1 MYTIALKNGDWD
13 FSNRHGQVI
22 TGKDKLVQCLSQWL
36 LETRGIDRFHPT
48 YGSDIQNM
56 VGMQRTEPNRQA
68 VESIIKQSAID
79 YMKYTE
85 RLFDQNPDLYSQDE
99 VIAQVLGVD
108 SHYVVDELYVTVT
121 VRTLSGNENE
131 VGITV

>member
-36 LETRGIDRFHPT
+36 LETKGIDRFHPT

-68 VESIIKQSAID
+68 VESIVRQSAID
-79 YMKYTE
+79 YMHYVE
-85 RLFDQNPDLYSQDE
+85 RMFDQNPDLYSLDE
-99 VIAQVLGVD
+99 VIAQVLGVN
-108 SHYVVDELYVTVT
+108 SEYIVDELHVTVT
-121 VRTLSGNENE
+121 VRTLSGNDRE